1 MPRFWVAL
9 LLIAQTGCVQ
19 TGQPPLARAAAYLW
33 SRQAE
38 DGGWH
43 SQTYGL
49 LRSGQS
55 MTPFVLGA
63 LLEVPG
69 EVYPLPVAKL
79 DRAIA
84 FLRSHTRA
92 DGVLGLADSTGI
104 PDYPNYATALAV
116 TALARA
122 RRAGWEA
129 QVKPMVEYLRAQ
141 QFAGQNGWR
150 EQDRAYGA
158 WGMGGERRPPPDTG
172 HVDLSM
178 TRYVIGA
185 LNAVGV
191 PPSDPALKW
200 AQVFITRCQ
209 NPDGGFFFT
218 TTEFD
223 TNKAGHDGKQFRS
236 YGTATADG
244 VMALLGTGCAPEDPR
259 LVSARRWLGEH
270 HRGMDV
276 PGFVGPAYDRWP
288 RGLAFYYSA
297 ASTEAFRALRVDP
310 GTQIVDGLRR
320 AQRADGSWSNPENL
334 VKEDD
339 PLIATTFAVRALVRS
354 QSTERRPAGLLRSG
368 LPGTPAH
375 GFLPA
380 LGCGIFQS
388 SRPAPGSRGP
398 SGKVFCH
405 ANAISD
411 IR

>member
-1 MPRFWVAL
+1 MARFWVAL

-19 TGQPPLARAAAYLW
+19 TEQPPLARAAAYLW

-55 MTPFVLGA
+55 MTPFVLAA
-63 LLEVPG
+63 LLEVPAG
-69 EVYPLPVAKL
+69 VCPLPQAKL
-79 DRAIA
+79 DRALA

-92 DGVLGLADSTGI
+92 DGALGLADDI

-116 TALARA
+116 MALAGA
-122 RRAGWEA
+122 RRPGWEA
-129 QVKPMVEYLRAQ
+129 QIKPMVEYLRSQ
-141 QFAGQNGWR
+141 QFVEQNGWR
-150 EQDRAYGA
+150 GEDPAYGA

-178 TRYVIGA
+178 TRHVIEA
-185 LNAVGV
+185 LRAIGV
-191 PPSDPALKW
+191 APADPALQR

-244 VMALLGTGCAPEDPR
+244 IVALLATGWPREDAR
-259 LVSARRWLGEH
+259 VVSAARWLKQH

-297 ASTEAFRALRVDP
+297 ASTEAFRALRMNP

-320 AQRADGSWSNPENL
+320 AQRTDGSWSNPESL

-339 PLIATTFAVRALVRS
+339 PLIATAFAVRALS
-354 QSTERRPAGLLRSG
+354 
-368 LPGTPAH
+368 
-375 GFLPA
+375 LPA
-380 LGCGIFQS
+380 LE
-388 SRPAPGSRGP
+388 
-398 SGKVFCH
+398 
-405 ANAISD
+405 
-411 IR
+411 